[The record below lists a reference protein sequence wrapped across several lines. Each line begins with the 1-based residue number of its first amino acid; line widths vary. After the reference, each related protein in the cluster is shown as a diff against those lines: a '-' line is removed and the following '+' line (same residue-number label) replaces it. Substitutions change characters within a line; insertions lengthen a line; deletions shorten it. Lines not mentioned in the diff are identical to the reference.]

1 MELKTLFKLLW
12 KKRLLLIIVPLLTAG
27 VAFGVRLYFS
37 DWKFRSNAL
46 ISTGLTV
53 SDELI
58 ERGRISPFEVQ
69 LAFTNLIE
77 QMKSRT
83 VVTQVS
89 YQLLNHDL
97 ADATPFR
104 QLNRKHDQYPT
115 LVSYVGKERADII
128 SLVKTKA
135 EKFSLNDPGDPKQKA
150 MELLLEGYGYDYES
164 LLENITI
171 ERISNSDYVEVAYVS
186 ENPNL
191 SAFIANTFCN
201 EFIRYYGHL
210 RASRS
215 NTSLESLEL
224 ILSQRKKYLDE
235 KIEELKQL
243 KSNSEITTAGSESDA
258 KYRQIQ
264 DYESQVATVTQEIRG
279 LELTLASLDARILE
293 AETSNN
299 NMANEQIITLR
310 RKINSM
316 NGRYI
321 NEGQTD
327 KQLLDSIT
335 LLRNQLQTYLNI
347 DAQGSKVTPEQLNN
361 LRERREEAK
370 VTLQVARDNAASL
383 GKILASLRYSVGH
396 IANTE
401 AIITAQEQEIDVAR
415 EEYMAAQG
423 KYTEAREKIVINK
436 MAMSQVLIAEP
447 AERPES
453 KKTLIFMVFSGIL
466 SFALIA
472 FTVIAL
478 ELADSRI
485 KTPKQLK
492 RLTKFNVAGSVPL
505 ISKSSRDLNWSFFL
519 SADNGK
525 SKEFDRLNQ
534 ELRKIRF
541 EIDSRDSQVILVTSS
556 QRNQGKTFFI
566 MALASS
572 FSLIK
577 KKTLIIDTNLRNNM
591 LTQLLIARASL
602 KQLLENHGSATKL
615 LKGSD
620 VGADIPTLADEKK
633 DDTFITKTDN
643 PLIDIIGSKTSQ
655 NSPSEIIPETDFQV
669 LLRVLKEQYD
679 YIILEGANLNEFS
692 DSRELVKY
700 VELVIPVFSADSS
713 ITEDD
718 RDAFAFLHSVKEKL
732 GPAILNRYVHD

>member
-1 MELKTLFKLLW
+1 MELNTLFKVLW
-12 KKRLLLIIVPLLTAG
+12 KKRLLLIIIPALTAG
-27 VAFGVRLYFS
+27 VAFGVRLLS
-37 DWKFRSNAL
+37 EWKFRSNAL

-58 ERGRISPFEVQ
+58 DRGRIVPFEVQ

-77 QMKSRT
+77 QMKSPT
-83 VVTQVS
+83 VMSQVS
-89 YQLLNHDL
+89 YQLLNHELTDSAPFRHLNKKHDDYETLSAYEQNERASILALLKEKEEKFAL
-97 ADATPFR
+97 ADP
-104 QLNRKHDQYPT
+104 
-115 LVSYVGKERADII
+115 ADP
-128 SLVKTKA
+128 
-135 EKFSLNDPGDPKQKA
+135 NQKM
-150 MELLLEGYGYDYES
+150 MELLLKVYGYDYET

-171 ERISNSDYVEVAYVS
+171 ERIANSDYVEVAYVS

-191 SAFIANTFCN
+191 SAFIANALCS
-201 EFIRYYGHL
+201 EFIRYYGHI
-210 RASRS
+210 RASRT

-224 ILSQRKKYLDE
+224 ILTQRKQYLDD
-235 KIEELKQL
+235 KIEELKQM
-243 KSNSEITTAGSESDA
+243 KSGANVAAGAESES

-264 DYESQVATVTQEIRG
+264 NYEAQIATVQQEIRG
-279 LELTLASLDARILE
+279 AELTLASLDARILD
-293 AETSNN
+293 AETSSN

-310 RKINSM
+310 RKINAM

-321 NEGQTD
+321 NEGQTN
-327 KQLLDSIT
+327 KVLLDSIT
-335 LLRNQLQTYLNI
+335 MLRNTLQTYLN
-347 DAQGSKVTPEQLNN
+347 DNTQSSKVTPEQLNT

-383 GKILASLRYSVGH
+383 NNILSSLRFSVGH

-401 AIITAQEQEIDVAR
+401 AIIAAHEQEIDVAR
-415 EEYMAAQG
+415 EEYLAAQG
-423 KYTEAREKIVINK
+423 KYNEAREKLVINK
-436 MAMSQVLIAEP
+436 MAMTQVLVAEP
-447 AERPES
+447 AEEPES
-453 KKTLIFMVFSGIL
+453 KKTLIFMVFSAIL
-466 SFALIA
+466 SFALLASI
-472 FTVIAL
+472 IIGL

-505 ISKSSRDLNWSFFL
+505 LTKASGDLNWEFFL
-519 SADNGK
+519 TEETQK
-525 SKEFDRLNQ
+525 SKEFNRLNQ

-541 EIDSRDSQVILVTSS
+541 EIDSRQSQVILVTST

-566 MALASS
+566 MALANS

-577 KKTLIIDTNLRNNM
+577 KKTLIIDTNLRNNK

-602 KQLLENHGSATKL
+602 RQLLENHDSAVKL
-615 LKGSD
+615 LKGPD
-620 VGADIPTLADEKK
+620 TPTVADQK
-633 DDTFITKTDN
+633 DDMFITKTGN

-655 NSPSEIIPETDFQV
+655 NSPSEIIPEDDFQV
-669 LLRVLKEQYD
+669 LLKILAEQYD

-713 ITEDD
+713 ITEND
-718 RDAFAFLHSVKEKL
+718 RDAFSFLHSVKDKL
-732 GPAILNRYVHD
+732 GAAILNRYVAD